1 MSEEEVK
8 QEDKKPDKEDPKDDT
23 DKGDKPAAM
32 DKVERAEKAVKS
44 YEEFEKRI
52 DEKITKLEDLKAE
65 SILGG
70 TADAGS
76 ITTKKV
82 LTDTEYAE
90 ALQKGEVNPMKE
102 DGLI

>member
-23 DKGDKPAAM
+23 DKGDKPPAM

-52 DEKITKLEDLKAE
+52 DEKIAKLEDLKAE

-70 TADAGS
+70 TADAGQV
-76 ITTKKV
+76 TEKKEE
-82 LTDTEYAE
+82 TDKEY
-90 ALQKGEVNPMKE
+90 KDRIMRGE
-102 DGLI
+102 